1 MNGAKTYDAEGNE
14 MKDAA
19 TGISLTEQASQ
30 KETVKVEYY
39 DLLGA
44 RFATPHR
51 GVNLV
56 KKINADGH
64 ATVKKVVF

>member
-1 MNGAKTYDAEGNE
+1 

-39 DLLGA
+39 DLSGA
-44 RFATPHR
+44 CLSTPHR

-56 KKINADGH
+56 KKIDADGH